1 LKYQYC
7 KYAVLMFKYTII
19 RNRTFNDA
27 IEAITESFFKY
38 LPFERSAI
46 FSYSKID
53 ELGFGL
59 SAYHVDRAEIQ
70 SITENIGNLPLISS
84 GLKRL
89 ATFGTNLKYLQ
100 PLYISNAKNE
110 FPKE

>member
-1 LKYQYC
+1 F
-7 KYAVLMFKYTII
+7 V
-19 RNRTFNDA
+19 
-27 IEAITESFFKY
+27 KY

-59 SAYHVDRAEIQ
+59 TAYHVDRAEIQ
-70 SITENIGNLPLISS
+70 SITENIINLPLISS

-100 PLYISNAKNE
+100 PLYISIAKNE
-110 FPKE
+110 FPKEYVDYFHMESIVFSSIYISSCHDLLCVSI

>member
-1 LKYQYC
+1 F
-7 KYAVLMFKYTII
+7 V
-19 RNRTFNDA
+19 
-27 IEAITESFFKY
+27 KY

-59 SAYHVDRAEIQ
+59 SAYHVDRTEIQ

-100 PLYISNAKNE
+100 PLYISNAKND
-110 FPKE
+110 FTKVYLDYFQMKSIVFATYYTSSYNA